1 MNLTLIVNRADR
13 RQYNDD
19 EGGYVIARRDPGVR
33 IPLGEGEWLV
43 TAFAKDLTD
52 RQGIVYHNEAG
63 FAGRDWESSIDGQQY
78 PTLKAAMTAA
88 LSLARQDSAIGRRL
102 KSIQGGQS

>member
-33 IPLGEGEWLV
+33 VPLGEGEWLV
-43 TAFAKDLTD
+43 TAFANDLTT
-52 RQGIVYHNEAG
+52 RQGLVYHNEAG
-63 FAGRDWESSIDGQQY
+63 FRGRDWESSIDGQQH
-78 PTLKAAMTAA
+78 PTLKAAMSEA
-88 LSLARQDSAIGRRL
+88 LRLARIERDIARKWREAQ
-102 KSIQGGQS
+102 QS